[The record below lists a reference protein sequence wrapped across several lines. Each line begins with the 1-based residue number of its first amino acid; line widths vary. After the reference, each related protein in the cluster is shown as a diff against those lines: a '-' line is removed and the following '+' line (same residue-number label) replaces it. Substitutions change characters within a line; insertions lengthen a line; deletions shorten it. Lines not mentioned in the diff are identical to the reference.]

1 MPLGRTSPDAFI
13 SETEP
18 CGHLCLLSAQTGHT
32 GKGGTLSLVTVG
44 TIGPDFIYRMTMLE
58 VDTDFCPH
66 FADGE
71 TEAVGG
77 RGCLIA
83 IEKMQSRTDLQYR
96 KTPVWNTALT
106 VTVFLFRTPAAF
118 ENSFVLGQDE
128 VFPSA
133 ALQRAE
139 PWTGQM
145 GWGC

>member
-1 MPLGRTSPDAFI
+1 MGRLRLLG
-13 SETEP
+13 
-18 CGHLCLLSAQTGHT
+18 G
-32 GKGGTLSLVTVG
+32 
-44 TIGPDFIYRMTMLE
+44 
-58 VDTDFCPH
+58 
-66 FADGE
+66 
-71 TEAVGG
+71 
-77 RGCLIA
+77 GCLIA